1 MTQRGFLKILYIFT
15 LSITMFNKLPDIS
28 FPWWFKYSHC
38 LLWICIY
45 LYMSN
50 YRVYGSKSN
59 KVNQCILSIQ
69 KIFLTPYMLFILFTP
84 LGWLVYIDSLQL
96 NMITRMV
103 SSVIQFLLIAFS
115 VMATASIFREHLI
128 KYTFYAMIINYMVV
142 IMTAILKCGIVDFIQ
157 TGLVP
162 FGHAATRLTDELL
175 SVKILEVHD
184 ITFAAGFFFIYFCV
198 QYKNIGKHR
207 LLYLFLSILLIY
219 LGYKRIELA
228 ALALTIVFARFINTK
243 KKVNIKYW
251 SVVFTIGVLAV
262 MYVFIWI
269 IGSGALK
276 ELVDNNGLTLMHR
289 EKTYVYMAQFFELSP
304 SYIGRGMAAAIRL
317 NLAGIASGHWMIM
330 GHSDILF
337 SYIDYGFWGFT
348 IWVIYCCYFATK
360 LLLKKFGTNAAKIW
374 MVFTA
379 YAFITYL
386 SDNTAW
392 YYAFQ
397 ISYMVIM
404 FHVLYTSAEFSTK
417 KNEGTAAIGYMN
429 IEVENGTA

>member
-142 IMTAILKCGIVDFIQ
+142 IITAILK
-157 TGLVP
+157 
-162 FGHAATRLTDELL
+162 
-175 SVKILEVHD
+175 
-184 ITFAAGFFFIYFCV
+184 
-198 QYKNIGKHR
+198 
-207 LLYLFLSILLIY
+207 
-219 LGYKRIELA
+219 
-228 ALALTIVFARFINTK
+228 
-243 KKVNIKYW
+243 
-251 SVVFTIGVLAV
+251 
-262 MYVFIWI
+262 
-269 IGSGALK
+269 
-276 ELVDNNGLTLMHR
+276 
-289 EKTYVYMAQFFELSP
+289 
-304 SYIGRGMAAAIRL
+304 
-317 NLAGIASGHWMIM
+317 
-330 GHSDILF
+330 
-337 SYIDYGFWGFT
+337 
-348 IWVIYCCYFATK
+348 
-360 LLLKKFGTNAAKIW
+360 
-374 MVFTA
+374 
-379 YAFITYL
+379 
-386 SDNTAW
+386 
-392 YYAFQ
+392 
-397 ISYMVIM
+397 
-404 FHVLYTSAEFSTK
+404 
-417 KNEGTAAIGYMN
+417 
-429 IEVENGTA
+429 